1 MSAPHTPPG
10 DRPDKLPESG
20 GLPALA
26 ALAGRFAAVAVA
38 NVTRP
43 YPYAPGH
50 LLRGPEDL
58 VPPRHHH
65 PAFYGSYDW
74 HSSVHMHWLL
84 VRLLRRFPDRARTVE
99 AAGGAA
105 EEVTEVLDRHLTAAH
120 LAAEADYLR
129 ANPSFERPY
138 GWAWLLALT
147 AECRAL
153 GPAGSRW
160 AAALEPAAD
169 AVEALLCDW
178 LRRATY
184 PVRHGVHTNSA
195 FALGLILDSAATA
208 GRAALAEP
216 VEAAVLRWFGED
228 HDAPAHW
235 EPSGQD
241 FLSPALT
248 EAEAVCRV
256 LPQADFAAWL
266 DGFLPGIGR
275 GAPTP
280 LLTPPVVSDPADP
293 QIGHLVGLSLSRA
306 AALRRLAAALPED
319 DPRAPVLAAAAGDH
333 LAAGLPHV
341 VSGDF
346 TGDHWL
352 ATFAA
357 LALDGPDGGGHD
369 DTGGVGRVVN

>member
-1 MSAPHTPPG
+1 M
-10 DRPDKLPESG
+10 
-20 GLPALA
+20 
-26 ALAGRFAAVAVA
+26 AVA

-84 VRLLRRFPDRARTVE
+84 VRLLRRFPDRVRTVEATAEAAGE

-120 LAAEADYLR
+120 LAAEAGYLR

-160 AAALEPAAD
+160 ADALEPAAD
-169 AVEALLCDW
+169 AVEALLRDW

-216 VEAAVLRWFGED
+216 IEAAVLRWFGDD

-241 FLSPALT
+241 FLSPSLT

-256 LPQADFAAWL
+256 LPQADFATWL
-266 DGFLPGIGR
+266 DGFLPGMGH
-275 GAPTP
+275 GAPAP

-306 AALRRLAAALPED
+306 AALRRLAAALPEG
-319 DPRAPVLAAAAGDH
+319 DPRAPVLAAAARDH

-357 LALDGPDGGGHD
+357 LALDGPGGPDGVSTTTRGASGAS
-369 DTGGVGRVVN
+369 

>member
-1 MSAPHTPPG
+1 M
-10 DRPDKLPESG
+10 
-20 GLPALA
+20 
-26 ALAGRFAAVAVA
+26 AVA

-84 VRLLRRFPDRARTVE
+84 VRLLRRFPDRVRTVE
-99 AAGGAA
+99 AGEG
-105 EEVTEVLDRHLTAAH
+105 VTEVLDRHLTAAH
-120 LAAEADYLR
+120 LAAEAGYLR

-153 GPAGSRW
+153 GPVGSRW

-169 AVEALLCDW
+169 AVEALLRDW

-208 GRAALAEP
+208 GRATLAEP
-216 VEAAVLRWFGED
+216 VTAAVLRWFGDD

-241 FLSPALT
+241 FLSPALI

-266 DGFLPGIGR
+266 DGFLPGIER

-306 AALRRLAAALPED
+306 AALRRLASALPEG
-319 DPRAPVLAAAAGDH
+319 DPRGPVLAAAARDH

-369 DTGGVGRVVN
+369 DTGRVGHVVN